1 MCPRLNYAKIWPQ
14 TQCSEPDLAVEENLT
29 VELRREAI
37 SVVRQSVTGNSSV
50 AGNFHVEPHPVRALL
65 LKRERSCLPLP
76 SLCFYNNHAC
86 LTTRSLP
93 IVPVAW

>member
-37 SVVRQSVTGNSSV
+37 SVVRQSEQVTV
-50 AGNFHVEPHPVRALL
+50 L
-65 LKRERSCLPLP
+65 
-76 SLCFYNNHAC
+76 
-86 LTTRSLP
+86 
-93 IVPVAW
+93 